1 MTLNFGT
8 DNVYYV
14 PEGQP
19 LIFFDIYNM
28 RRLEFHIGRW
38 GLFYNQAR
46 MEYITNAVNS
56 ARSVWSRHQGRNQ
69 ETEGNLKKVQS
80 FLSDF
85 PRRPF
90 PSTPP
95 LDLKNIFS
103 LRGITFW
110 VRCSDT
116 PLESFFEEDYNERPV
131 TSGGAGYTP
140 LMGAIQLSSI
150 GDYELDIHEGIEPEG
165 FFLEIPKGSITIASL
180 PPEEILPLDE
190 GFFGAFGSSGNGH
203 VINLTHESKVS
214 EENLVCVPFERIGEH
229 YYATLY
235 FHLGTDAEFD
245 VIHRFHEKRLGFVRA
260 AMSELGFKLVCD
272 KNGNALYTRGN
283 SHIHLYANATG
294 KESAGSRFL
303 NPFLLI
309 TCHEGESAP
318 GKRSQLMEEI
328 IPLFWR

>member
-28 RRLEFHIGRW
+28 RRLEFHIDRW
-38 GLFYNQAR
+38 GLFYNQAH

-56 ARSVWSRHQGRNQ
+56 AQDIWCRHQSRNPATQ
-69 ETEGNLKKVQS
+69 GNLEKVQS
-80 FLSDF
+80 FLRDF

-90 PSTPP
+90 PSKSP

-103 LRGITFW
+103 LQEITFW
-110 VRCSDT
+110 VRCSDI
-116 PLESFFEEDYNERPV
+116 PLESFFEEDYSKHPV
-131 TSGGAGYTP
+131 TIQGAGYTP

-150 GDYELDIHEGIEPEG
+150 GDYELDIHEGIETKG
-165 FFLEIPKGSITIASL
+165 FFLEIPEGSITIAPL

-190 GFFGAFGSSGNGH
+190 GYFGAFGSSGNGH

-214 EENLVCVPFERIGEH
+214 EENLVCVPFQRIGEH

-235 FHLGTDAEFD
+235 FHLGTEVKFD
-245 VIHRFHEKRLGFVRA
+245 IIRRFHEKRLGFMRA

-272 KNGNALYTRGN
+272 QNGNALYSRDN

-294 KESAGSRFL
+294 KESTGSRFL
-303 NPFLLI
+303 RPFLLV
-309 TCHEGESAP
+309 TCHEGEDAP
-318 GKRSQLMEEI
+318 GKRSHLMEEI

>member
-19 LIFFDIYNM
+19 LIFFDIYDM

>member
-1 MTLNFGT
+1 VTLNFGT